1 MIGLE
6 KKFTLDKDV
15 IEKVQKTFKKMYDDG
30 LVYRGDRMVNWC
42 TKHQT
47 SLSDVE
53 TETTETTDKL
63 YYIKYGTLTVATVR
77 PETIFGDVAV
87 AVNPTDKRYINL
99 INAKIEVLTQL
110 EK

>member
-1 MIGLE
+1 MMDWFIVEIGWL
-6 KKFTLDKDV
+6 
-15 IEKVQKTFKKMYDDG
+15 I
-30 LVYRGDRMVNWC
+30 GD

-87 AVNPTDKRYINL
+87 AVNPRQKIHKFDKC
-99 INAKIEVLTQL
+99 QD
-110 EK
+110 